1 MPVVPG
7 RALWNVLWLAG
18 DLTTSVDLYRAE
30 ALLASVAHLFE
41 ARFVHTRTDDR
52 TLELD
57 AAEMAFDFFFIPPY
71 GEFSV
76 SDPGTAATAVLS
88 LCMDVAR
95 WYRPAH
101 RRTPEEIG
109 EGYAEAAL
117 RVVGVMT
124 PRA

>member
-1 MPVVPG
+1 
-7 RALWNVLWLAG
+7 
-18 DLTTSVDLYRAE
+18 
-30 ALLASVAHLFE
+30 
-41 ARFVHTRTDDR
+41 
-52 TLELD
+52 
-57 AAEMAFDFFFIPPY
+57 
-71 GEFSV
+71 V

-95 WYRPAH
+95 WYRPGH
-101 RRTPEEIG
+101 RRTADEIG

>member
-1 MPVVPG
+1 VREKEREVDQIVRRIIADG
-7 RALWNVLWLAG
+7 LA
-18 DLTTSVDLYRAE
+18 D
-30 ALLASVAHLFE
+30 
-41 ARFVHTRTDDR
+41 
-52 TLELD
+52 
-57 AAEMAFDFFFIPPY
+57 

-95 WYRPAH
+95 WYRPGH

-117 RVVGVMT
+117 RVVGVMA

>member
-1 MPVVPG
+1 MEIFRRRG
-7 RALWNVLWLAG
+7 LARE
-18 DLTTSVDLYRAE
+18 LREQAIAARRTA
-30 ALLASVAHLFE
+30 AVAHATAVAEPPF
-41 ARFVHTRTDDR
+41 DDG
-52 TLELD
+52 LAD
-57 AAEMAFDFFFIPPY
+57 

-95 WYRPAH
+95 WYRPGH